1 MRADVAYWIGLS
13 LLPGIGPQRLR
24 RIADAFENDL
34 ERAWHAAP
42 EALIRAG
49 LEPAVVR
56 GALAARPSLDLAAT
70 MRRIERAGA
79 QVHTLADPS
88 YPARLAEVHDAP
100 PVLYTRGA
108 FAPEDEWAVAVVGT
122 RNVTAYG
129 REVTHRLVTDLVRHN
144 VTIVSGLARGVDGL
158 AHRSALEAG
167 GRTLAVFASGVDIV
181 YPPEHRRLAEEIAQS
196 GALISEYPVGSQ
208 PEAGNFPARNRI
220 IAGLSLVTIV
230 VEAGEKSGA
239 LITAQRA
246 LEQNREVFAVPG
258 SILSPRSVGANR
270 LIRDSAAKLVLSA
283 DDVLEELRLQLV
295 PQQLEMRRLL
305 PENET
310 ESRLIALLSHEP
322 VHIDELT
329 RLSTLPASDVSST
342 LAIMELKGLVR
353 QVGGMQYV
361 VGL

>member
-1 MRADVAYWIGLS
+1 VGADAAYWIGLS

-24 RIADAFENDL
+24 RIAEAFENDL
-34 ERAWHAAP
+34 ERAWHASS
-42 EALIRAG
+42 ETLIRAG
-49 LEPAVVR
+49 VEPSVVR
-56 GALAARPSLDLAAT
+56 TALSGRSAIDLAAT
-70 MRRIERAGA
+70 MRRIEQAGA
-79 QVHTLADPS
+79 RVHTLVDSS
-88 YPARLAEVHDAP
+88 YPARLAEIYDAP

-129 REVTHRLVTDLVRHN
+129 REVTQRLVADLVRNN

-158 AHRSALEAG
+158 AHRAALEAG
-167 GRTLAVFASGVDIV
+167 GRTLAVFASGVDVI
-181 YPPEHRRLAEEIAQS
+181 YPPEHRRLAEDIAHS
-196 GALISEYPVGSQ
+196 GALLSEYPIGSQ

-220 IAGLSLVTIV
+220 ISGLSLGTIV
-230 VEAGEKSGA
+230 IEAGEKSGA

-246 LEQNREVFAVPG
+246 LEQDREVFAVPG
-258 SILSPRSVGANR
+258 SILSPRSMGTNR
-270 LIRDSAAKLVLSA
+270 LIRDSAAKLILSA

-329 RLSTLPASDVSST
+329 RRSTLPASDVSST

-361 VGL
+361 VGA